1 MQNTHC
7 YQRNEEETSMVLFKK
22 DQGHSQQPL
31 PTASTS
37 SAVLGESELTIR
49 CSTPMPEN
57 SITIDDSDAWNPDA
71 IAPQIERPIHWLEHD
86 SLKHTRMKLFA
97 EERPNDI
104 LEFKEVIGDD
114 VKVRDGRYTRYIPLQ
129 DVRAVRPDEVGDLVT
144 PLTGSTIGVAMKV
157 RAIQEGVCIV
167 RRPGKVLKKNEADP
181 SFPIACLIQIFP
193 YAK

>member
-7 YQRNEEETSMVLFKK
+7 YQRNEEENSMVLFKK
-22 DQGHSQQPL
+22 DQGHSKQPL
-31 PTASTS
+31 LIASTS
-37 SAVLGESELTIR
+37 SAVLGESEGTLR

-57 SITIDDSDAWNPDA
+57 TITVDDSDAWNPDA
-71 IAPQIERPIHWLEHD
+71 IAPQIERSIHWLEHD

-97 EERPNDI
+97 EEKPNDI

-114 VKVRDGRYTRYIPLQ
+114 VKVRDGWYTRYIPLQ
-129 DVRAVRPDEVGDLVT
+129 DVRAVRPKDVGDLVT